1 MQIKLDDFS
10 SVLKFNKYNFIW
22 SGRYIHNPFDDI

>member
-1 MQIKLDDFS
+1 MKLDDFP
-10 SVLKFNKYNFIW
+10 SVLKFNKNKFIL